1 MFKNIVLFYSTKG
14 VYFMSKDIKTMV
26 EDAKKAQKEFEK
38 NFGQEEVDQIIK
50 DITKL
55 VYDRAEE
62 FAKMIYEETGMGVY
76 EDKVKKHLGK
86 AKIMWKG
93 LKGRKSMGIIDRDEE
108 KGIVTFAKPVGVVA
122 ALTPVTNPVVTAMNN
137 LVNAIK
143 GKNAIIISSHPTSLK
158 SCIHSVNLFND
169 ILSSYDAPENLVQI
183 ITEPSIEKTNELM
196 AACDVVVATGGHAMV
211 KAAYSSGRPSYGV
224 GQGNVQCIVDR
235 DVDLNEAVETI
246 IAGRTFDNGIIC
258 SGEQTSILPEEMYDE
273 AIELFK
279 SKNVYYIEDDEEK
292 AKLADVLFPEGH
304 LNKKMV
310 GQPAPKIAAEIGLDI
325 PEDTVMLLIKG
336 DKENKT
342 ELFRKEK
349 IFPVNTAYKYSDL
362 DEAIDI
368 AQTNLNIEGT
378 GHSVSV
384 QSNNKENIEK
394 IAAAVTVSRVI
405 VNAACSLT
413 VGGSFTNG
421 LEPTTTLGCGTWG
434 NNSISENFYFKHL
447 LNTTKVA
454 YLLDDVEVPTD
465 EEFWA

>member
-1 MFKNIVLFYSTKG
+1 
-14 VYFMSKDIKTMV
+14 MSKDIKTMV
-26 EDAKKAQKEFEK
+26 EDAKIAQKEFEK

-235 DVDLNEAVETI
+235 DVDLNKAVETI

>member
-1 MFKNIVLFYSTKG
+1 
-14 VYFMSKDIKTMV
+14 MSLDIQEMV
-26 EDAKKAQKEFEK
+26 QKSKAAQKEFEN

-50 DITKL
+50 EITKL

-62 FAKMIYEETGMGVY
+62 FAEMIYEETNMGVY

-108 KGIVTFAKPVGVVA
+108 NGIVTFAKPVGVVA
-122 ALTPVTNPVVTAMNN
+122 SLTPVTNPVVTAMNN

-143 GKNAIIISSHPTSLK
+143 GKNAIVISSHPTSLK
-158 SCIHSVNLFND
+158 SCIHSVELFKE

-183 ITEPSIEKTNELM
+183 IREPSIEKTNELM

-211 KAAYSSGRPSYGV
+211 KAAYGSGRPSYGV

-235 DVDLNEAVETI
+235 DADLNEAVETI

-258 SGEQTSILPEEMYDE
+258 SGEQTSILPEEKYDE
-273 AIELFK
+273 AIKIFK
-279 SKNVYYIEDDEEK
+279 EKNVYYIEDDEEK

-336 DKENKT
+336 DKDNKT

-349 IFPVNTAYKYSDL
+349 IFPVNTAYKYDDL

-384 QSNNKENIEK
+384 QSNNKANIEK
-394 IAAAVTVSRVI
+394 IAEAVTVSRVI

>member
-1 MFKNIVLFYSTKG
+1 
-14 VYFMSKDIKTMV
+14 MSKEIKLMV
-26 EDAKKAQKEFEK
+26 ENAKKAQKEFEK

-62 FAKMIYEETGMGVY
+62 FAKMIYEETNMGIY

-93 LKGRKSMGIIDRDEE
+93 LKGRKSMGIIERDEE
-108 KGIVTFAKPVGVVA
+108 KGLVTFAKPVGVVA

-137 LVNAIK
+137 IVNAIK
-143 GKNAIIISSHPTSLK
+143 GKNSIIVSSHPASLK
-158 SCIHSVNLFND
+158 SAVYSIDLFNE
-169 ILSSYDAPENLVQI
+169 ILSSYNAPENLVQI
-183 ITEPSIEKTNELM
+183 IKEPSIEKTNELM

-235 DVDLNEAVETI
+235 DAELKEAVKTI
-246 IAGRTFDNGIIC
+246 ITGRTFDNGIIC
-258 SGEQTSILPEEMYDE
+258 SGEQTSILPEEKYEE
-273 AIELFK
+273 AVEIFK
-279 SKNVYYIEDDEEK
+279 ANKVYYIEDDQEK
-292 AKLADVLFPEGH
+292 AKLADVLFPDGH
-304 LNKKMV
+304 INKKMV

-342 ELFRKEK
+342 DVFRKEK
-349 IFPVNTAYKYSDL
+349 IFPVNTAYAYSDL

-378 GHSVSV
+378 GHSVAVHSH
-384 QSNNKENIEK
+384 NEKNIEK
-394 IAAAVTVSRVI
+394 IAEAVTVSRVI

-447 LNTTKVA
+447 LNTTKIA
-454 YLLDDVEVPTD
+454 YLLEDVEVPSD

>member
-1 MFKNIVLFYSTKG
+1 
-14 VYFMSKDIKTMV
+14 MSLDIQEMV
-26 EDAKKAQKEFEK
+26 QKSKAAQKEFEK

-50 DITKL
+50 EITKL

-62 FAKMIYEETGMGVY
+62 FAKMIYEETNMGVY

-137 LVNAIK
+137 VVNAIK
-143 GKNAIIISSHPTSLK
+143 GKNSIIVSPHPASK
-158 SCIHSVNLFND
+158 ESVDYSVKLFNE
-169 ILSSYDAPENLVQI
+169 ILASHNAPENLVQNVK
-183 ITEPSIEKTNELM
+183 EPTKPLTNELM
-196 AACDVVVATGGHAMV
+196 AAADVVVATGGHAMV

-235 DVDLNEAVETI
+235 DTNLAESIDTI
-246 IAGRTFDNGIIC
+246 IKGRIFDNGIIC
-258 SGEQTSILPEEMYDE
+258 SGEQTSILPEEEYDK
-273 AIELFK
+273 AIEIFK
-279 SKNVYYIEDDEEK
+279 EKNVYYVEDEEEK
-292 AKLADVLFPEGH
+292 AKLADLLFPEGH
-304 LNKKMV
+304 LNKNMV
-310 GQPAPKIAAEIGLDI
+310 GQPAAKIAGEIGIDV
-325 PEDTVMLLIKG
+325 PEDTVMLLVKG
-336 DKENKT
+336 NKEDKE
-342 ELFRKEK
+342 EVFRKEK
-349 IFPVNTAYKYSDL
+349 IFPVNTAYSYSDL
-362 DEAIDI
+362 DEAINI
-368 AQTNLNIEGT
+368 AQTNLDIEGT
-378 GHSVSV
+378 GHSVTV
-384 QSNNKENIEK
+384 HSNNEENVEK
-394 IAAAVTVSRVI
+394 VAAAVTVSRVI

-447 LNTTKVA
+447 LNTTRIA
-454 YLLDDVEVPTD
+454 YLLDDVDVPSD

>member
-1 MFKNIVLFYSTKG
+1 MSVNINE
-14 VYFMSKDIKTMV
+14 MV
-26 EDAKKAQKEFEK
+26 AKSKKAQKEFEK

-62 FAKMIYEETGMGVY
+62 FAKMIHEETGMGVY

-108 KGIVTFAKPVGVVA
+108 KGIVTFAKPVGVIA
-122 ALTPVTNPVVTAMNN
+122 SLTPVTNPVVTAMNN
-137 LVNAIK
+137 IVNAIK
-143 GKNAIIISSHPTSLK
+143 GKNSIIVSSHPASLK
-158 SCIHSVNLFND
+158 SVMHSIDLFNE
-169 ILSSYDAPENLVQI
+169 ILSEYNAPENLVQI
-183 ITEPSIEKTNELM
+183 IKEPSIELTNELM

-211 KAAYSSGRPSYGV
+211 KAAYGSGRPSYGV

-235 DVDLNEAVETI
+235 DADLNEAVTTI

-258 SGEQTSILPEEMYDE
+258 SGEQTSILPEEKYDE
-273 AIELFK
+273 AIEIFK
-279 SKNVYYIEDDEEK
+279 ANNVYYIEDDEEK
-292 AKLADVLFPEGH
+292 AKLAEVLFPDGH

-310 GQPAPKIAAEIGLDI
+310 GQPAPIIAAEIGLDV
-325 PEDTVMLLIKG
+325 PEDTVMLLVKG
-336 DKENKT
+336 DKDNKT

-349 IFPVNTAYKYSDL
+349 IFPVNTAYAYGDL

-378 GHSVSV
+378 GHSVAVHSHTE
-384 QSNNKENIEK
+384 ENVEK
-394 IAAAVTVSRVI
+394 IAEAVTVSRVI

-447 LNTTKVA
+447 LNTTKIA

>member
-1 MFKNIVLFYSTKG
+1 MSVNIKEMV
-14 VYFMSKDIKTMV
+14 SKS
-26 EDAKKAQKEFEK
+26 KKAQKEFEK

-62 FAKMIYEETGMGVY
+62 FAKMIHEETGMGVY

-93 LKGRKSMGIIDRDEE
+93 LKGRKSMGIIERDEE

-137 LVNAIK
+137 IVNAIK
-143 GKNAIIISSHPTSLK
+143 GKNSIIVSPHPASK
-158 SCIHSVNLFND
+158 ESVDYSVKLFND
-169 ILSSYDAPENLVQI
+169 ILSKHGVPENLVQNVK
-183 ITEPSIEKTNELM
+183 EPTKPLTNELM

-211 KAAYSSGRPSYGV
+211 KAAYGSGRPSYGV

-235 DVDLNEAVETI
+235 DADLNEAVTTI

-258 SGEQTSILPEEMYDE
+258 SGEQTSILPEEKYDE
-273 AIELFK
+273 AVEIFK
-279 SKNVYYIEDDEEK
+279 ANNVYYIEDDEEK
-292 AKLADVLFPEGH
+292 AKLAEVLFPDGH
-304 LNKKMV
+304 LSKKMV
-310 GQPAPKIAAEIGLDI
+310 GQPAAKIAAEIGLDL
-325 PEDTVMLLIKG
+325 PEDTVMLLVKG
-336 DKENKT
+336 DKDNKT
-342 ELFRKEK
+342 EVFRKEK
-349 IFPVNTAYKYSDL
+349 IFPVNTAYAYSDL

-368 AQTNLNIEGT
+368 AQTNLDIEGT
-378 GHSVSV
+378 GHSVAVHSHTE
-384 QSNNKENIEK
+384 ENIEK
-394 IAAAVTVSRVI
+394 IAEAVTVSRVI

-447 LNTTKVA
+447 LNTTKIA

>member
-1 MFKNIVLFYSTKG
+1 
-14 VYFMSKDIKTMV
+14 MSLDIQAMV
-26 EDAKKAQKEFEK
+26 EKSKEAQKEFEK

-50 DITKL
+50 EITKL

-62 FAKMIYEETGMGVY
+62 FAEMIYEETNMGVY

-108 KGIVTFAKPVGVVA
+108 KGLVTFAKPVGVVA

-137 LVNAIK
+137 VVNAIK
-143 GKNAIIISSHPTSLK
+143 GKNSIIVSPHPASK
-158 SCIHSVNLFND
+158 ESVDYSVKLFNE
-169 ILSSYDAPENLVQI
+169 ILAKHNAPENLVQNVK
-183 ITEPSIEKTNELM
+183 EPTKPLTNELM
-196 AACDVVVATGGHAMV
+196 AAADVVVATGGHAMV

-235 DVDLNEAVETI
+235 DTDLAESIDTI
-246 IAGRTFDNGIIC
+246 IKGRIFDNGIIC
-258 SGEQTSILPEEMYDE
+258 SGEQTSILPEEEYDK
-273 AIELFK
+273 AIEIFK
-279 SKNVYYIEDDEEK
+279 EKNVYYVEDEEEK
-292 AKLADVLFPEGH
+292 AKLADLLFPEGH

-310 GQPAPKIAAEIGLDI
+310 GQPAAKIAAEIGIDV
-325 PEDTVMLLIKG
+325 PEDTVMLLVKG
-336 DKENKT
+336 DKEDK
-342 ELFRKEK
+342 EEVFRKEK
-349 IFPVNTAYKYSDL
+349 IFPVNTAYAYSDL
-362 DEAIDI
+362 DEAINI

-378 GHSVSV
+378 GHSVTV
-384 QSNNKENIEK
+384 HSNNEENIEK
-394 IAAAVTVSRVI
+394 VAAAVTVSRVI
-405 VNAACSLT
+405 INAACSLT

-447 LNTTKVA
+447 LNTTRIA
-454 YLLDDVEVPTD
+454 YLLDDIEVPSD

>member
-1 MFKNIVLFYSTKG
+1 MSVNINE
-14 VYFMSKDIKTMV
+14 MV
-26 EDAKKAQKEFEK
+26 AKSKKAQKEFEE

-50 DITKL
+50 EITKL

-62 FAKMIYEETGMGVY
+62 FAKMIHEETGMGIY

-122 ALTPVTNPVVTAMNN
+122 SLTPVTNPVVTAMNN
-137 LVNAIK
+137 IVNAIK
-143 GKNAIIISSHPTSLK
+143 GKNSIIVSSHPASLK
-158 SCIHSVNLFND
+158 SVMHSIDLFNE
-169 ILSSYDAPENLVQI
+169 ILSSYNAPENLVQI
-183 ITEPSIEKTNELM
+183 IKEPSIELTNELM
-196 AACDVVVATGGHAMV
+196 ASADVVVATGGHAMV
-211 KAAYSSGRPSYGV
+211 KAAYGSGRPSYGV

-235 DVDLNEAVETI
+235 DADLNEAVTTI

-258 SGEQTSILPEEMYDE
+258 SGEQTSILPEEKYDE
-273 AIELFK
+273 AVEIFK
-279 SKNVYYIEDDEEK
+279 ANNVYYIEDDEEK
-292 AKLADVLFPEGH
+292 AKLAEVLFPDGH

-325 PEDTVMLLIKG
+325 PEDTVMLLVKG
-336 DKENKT
+336 DKDNKT

-349 IFPVNTAYKYSDL
+349 IFPVNTAYAYGDL

-378 GHSVSV
+378 GHSVAVHSHTE
-384 QSNNKENIEK
+384 ENLEK
-394 IAAAVTVSRVI
+394 IAEAVTVSRVI

-447 LNTTKVA
+447 LNTTKIA

-465 EEFWA
+465 EELWA

>member
-1 MFKNIVLFYSTKG
+1 MSTT
-14 VYFMSKDIKTMV
+14 IQAMV
-26 EDAKKAQKEFEK
+26 EKSKKAQKEFEN

-62 FAKMIYEETGMGVY
+62 FAKMIHEETGMGVY

-86 AKIMWKG
+86 SKIMWKG
-93 LKGRKSMGIIDRDEE
+93 LKGRKSMGIIERDEE
-108 KGIVTFAKPVGVVA
+108 KGTVTFAKPVGVVA
-122 ALTPVTNPVVTAMNN
+122 SLSPVTNPVVTAMNN
-137 LVNAIK
+137 IVNAIK
-143 GKNAIIISSHPTSLK
+143 GKNSIIVSSHPASLN
-158 SCIHSVNLFND
+158 SVVYSIDLFND
-169 ILSSYDAPENLVQI
+169 ILSSYNAPENLVQI
-183 ITEPSIEKTNELM
+183 IKEPSIEKTNELM

-211 KAAYSSGRPSYGV
+211 KAAYGSGRPSYGV

-235 DVDLNEAVETI
+235 DADLNEAVKTI
-246 IAGRTFDNGIIC
+246 IKGRIFDNGIIC
-258 SGEQTSILPEEMYDE
+258 SGEQTSILPAEMYNE
-273 AIELFK
+273 AIEIFK
-279 SKNVYYIEDDEEK
+279 ENDVYYVEDDEEK
-292 AKLADVLFPEGH
+292 AKLTELLFPEGH

-310 GQPAPKIAAEIGLDI
+310 GQPAKDIAAEVGIDV

-336 DKENKT
+336 DKEDK
-342 ELFRKEK
+342 EDLLRKEK
-349 IFPVNTAYKYSDL
+349 IFPVNVAYSYDDL

-368 AQTNLNIEGT
+368 AQTNLAIEGI

-384 QSNNKENIEK
+384 HSHNEENIEK
-394 IAAAVTVSRVI
+394 IAAAVKVSRVI

-447 LNTTKVA
+447 LNTTKIA
-454 YLLDDVEVPTD
+454 YLLEDVEVPTD

>member
-1 MFKNIVLFYSTKG
+1 
-14 VYFMSKDIKTMV
+14 MSKDIKTMV

>member
-1 MFKNIVLFYSTKG
+1 
-14 VYFMSKDIKTMV
+14 MSLDIQEMV
-26 EDAKKAQKEFEK
+26 QKSKVAQKEFEK

-50 DITKL
+50 EITKL

-62 FAKMIYEETGMGVY
+62 FAKMIYEETNMGVY

-137 LVNAIK
+137 VVNAIK
-143 GKNAIIISSHPTSLK
+143 GKNSIIVSPHPASK
-158 SCIHSVNLFND
+158 ESVDYSVKLFNE
-169 ILSSYDAPENLVQI
+169 ILASHNAPENLVQNVK
-183 ITEPSIEKTNELM
+183 EPTKPLTNELM
-196 AACDVVVATGGHAMV
+196 AAADVVVATGGHAMV

-235 DVDLNEAVETI
+235 DTDLAESIETI
-246 IAGRTFDNGIIC
+246 IKGRIFDNGIIC
-258 SGEQTSILPEEMYDE
+258 SGEQTSILPEEEYDK
-273 AIELFK
+273 AIEIFK
-279 SKNVYYIEDDEEK
+279 EKNVYYVEDEEEK
-292 AKLADVLFPEGH
+292 SKLADLLFPEGH
-304 LNKKMV
+304 LNKNMV
-310 GQPAPKIAAEIGLDI
+310 GQPAVKIAGEIGIDV
-325 PEDTVMLLIKG
+325 PEDTVMLLVKG
-336 DKENKT
+336 DKEDK
-342 ELFRKEK
+342 EEVFRKEK
-349 IFPVNTAYKYSDL
+349 IFPVNTAYSYSDL
-362 DEAIDI
+362 DEAINI
-368 AQTNLNIEGT
+368 AQTNLDIEGT
-378 GHSVSV
+378 GHSVTV
-384 QSNNKENIEK
+384 HSNNKENVEK
-394 IAAAVTVSRVI
+394 VAAAVTVSRVI

-447 LNTTKVA
+447 LNTTRIA
-454 YLLDDVEVPTD
+454 YLLDDVDVPSD

>member
-1 MFKNIVLFYSTKG
+1 
-14 VYFMSKDIKTMV
+14 
-26 EDAKKAQKEFEK
+26 
-38 NFGQEEVDQIIK
+38 
-50 DITKL
+50 
-55 VYDRAEE
+55 
-62 FAKMIYEETGMGVY
+62 
-76 EDKVKKHLGK
+76 
-86 AKIMWKG
+86 
-93 LKGRKSMGIIDRDEE
+93 
-108 KGIVTFAKPVGVVA
+108 
-122 ALTPVTNPVVTAMNN
+122 
-137 LVNAIK
+137 
-143 GKNAIIISSHPTSLK
+143 
-158 SCIHSVNLFND
+158 
-169 ILSSYDAPENLVQI
+169 
-183 ITEPSIEKTNELM
+183 M
-196 AACDVVVATGGHAMV
+196 AAADVVVATGGHAMV

-235 DVDLNEAVETI
+235 DTDLAESVETI
-246 IAGRTFDNGIIC
+246 IKGRIFDNGIIC
-258 SGEQTSILPEEMYDE
+258 SGEQTSILPEEEYDK
-273 AIELFK
+273 AIEIFK
-279 SKNVYYIEDDEEK
+279 EKNVYYVEDDGEK
-292 AKLADVLFPEGH
+292 AKLADLLFPEGH
-304 LNKKMV
+304 INKKMV
-310 GQPAPKIAAEIGLDI
+310 GQPAAKIAAEVGIDV

-349 IFPVNTAYKYSDL
+349 IFPVNTAYAYTDL

-378 GHSVSV
+378 GHSVTV
-384 QSNNKENIEK
+384 HSNNEENIEK

-447 LNTTKVA
+447 LNTTRIA

>member
-1 MFKNIVLFYSTKG
+1 
-14 VYFMSKDIKTMV
+14 MSKEIKLMV
-26 EDAKKAQKEFEK
+26 ENAKKAQKEFEN

-62 FAKMIYEETGMGVY
+62 FAKMIYEETNMGIY

-93 LKGRKSMGIIDRDEE
+93 LKGRKSMGIIEKDEE
-108 KGIVTFAKPVGVVA
+108 KGLVTFAKPVGVVA

-137 LVNAIK
+137 IVNAIK
-143 GKNAIIISSHPTSLK
+143 GKNSIIVSSHPASVK
-158 SCIHSVNLFND
+158 SVIYSIDLFND
-169 ILSSYDAPENLVQI
+169 ILSSYNAPENLVQI
-183 ITEPSIEKTNELM
+183 IKEPSIEKTNELM

-235 DVDLNEAVETI
+235 DADLKKAVETI
-246 IAGRTFDNGIIC
+246 IIGRTFDNGIIC
-258 SGEQTSILPEEMYDE
+258 SGEQTSILPEEKYEE
-273 AIELFK
+273 AVEIFK
-279 SKNVYYIEDDEEK
+279 ANKVYYIEDDQEK
-292 AKLADVLFPEGH
+292 AKLADVLFPDGH

-349 IFPVNTAYKYSDL
+349 IFPVNTAYAYSDL

-368 AQTNLNIEGT
+368 AQTNLDIEGI
-378 GHSVSV
+378 GHSVAVHSH
-384 QSNNKENIEK
+384 NEKNIEK
-394 IAAAVTVSRVI
+394 IAEAVTVSRVI

-413 VGGSFTNG
+413 VGGSLTNG

-447 LNTTKVA
+447 LNTTKIA
-454 YLLDDVEVPTD
+454 YLLEDVEVPSD